1 MESTLV
7 IVVVSVLIII
17 GLVFI
22 NFINYGFE
30 SDFIQRLPS
39 VDKLDNDTYNLL
51 LNLYQT
57 RINVGNWIVA
67 IIGAVLTF
75 VAFYVQYEYNSRQK
89 EDIEQ
94 ERYENKLFHLLD
106 VYRDICHNTSI
117 SNVGS
122 GKVVFHYM
130 FYEYKAIFNII
141 KNSNDIM
148 AEIANK
154 DNETI
159 NYIAFTYFINGVS
172 VNKIDTTIDETIITK
187 KGKTKLRNIL
197 LSYQK
202 KSEAYD
208 KQHNERGVEY
218 LKDYRHYNI
227 KYFDGHRLRFI
238 PYFKYISL
246 IVSFIS
252 DAKCA
257 NNHDIKHLTN
267 EKTDHDIKYL
277 TNEQTDHEIG
287 LIYAYN
293 GYLKYKQH
301 IDHQQPNQDLW
312 KRMYDDIDEH
322 MRHKFRYNGYKD
334 KDKYKDFLS

>member
-1 MESTLV
+1 MKSTLV

-89 EDIEQ
+89 EDIVQ

-117 SNVGS
+117 CNVGS
-122 GKVVFHYM
+122 GKVAFHYM

-141 KNSNDIM
+141 KNSEHIL
-148 AEIANK
+148 AEIAKKN
-154 DNETI
+154 DGTIDDEII

-172 VNKIDTTIDETIITK
+172 ANKIDTTIDETVITK
-187 KGKTKLRNIL
+187 KGKKL
-197 LSYQK
+197 LSKKLLLYQK
-202 KSEAYD
+202 KSVTYD
-208 KQHNERGVEY
+208 DKHKERGVEY
-218 LKDYRHYNI
+218 LKDYRQNNI
-227 KYFDGHRLRFI
+227 KYFDGHRPRFI
-238 PYFKYISL
+238 PYIKYVSL

-252 DAKCA
+252 DAKRTDA
-257 NNHDIKHLTN
+257 NDMQ
-267 EKTDHDIKYL
+267 YL
-277 TNEQTDHEIG
+277 INEQTDHEIG

-301 IDHQQPNQDLW
+301 IEQLNNDLW
-312 KRMYDDIDEH
+312 ESMYKGIPEH
-322 MRHKFRYNGYKD
+322 MRHKFKYNGDNQKG
-334 KDKYKDFLS
+334 FLS